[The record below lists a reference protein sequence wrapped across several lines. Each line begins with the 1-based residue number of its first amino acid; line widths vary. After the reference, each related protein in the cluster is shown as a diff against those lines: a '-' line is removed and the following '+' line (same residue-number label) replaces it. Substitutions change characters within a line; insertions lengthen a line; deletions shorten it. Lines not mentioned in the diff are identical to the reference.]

1 MLGWL
6 KRVDAAE
13 ADAQVQRTAAE
24 VQQRV
29 AVERAVAAAHP
40 PPRGPGRPPLKREA
54 LSVVAAEPDAADD
67 AVMAADEPGS
77 DTHDHTRRYTQW
89 LTSPLFPLIHA
100 AVCTTRSL
108 RGAVT
113 ALHGQSMQVYGA
125 LAYGTLQKWYEIDS
139 DGVPQ
144 LRERFRRFLSTDV
157 PQRLTGGGGPRSF
170 WDRHPEATNKIREL
184 LMRARDG
191 RNAGII
197 PSSQFTYEQRGA
209 ASVPCGQ
216 DDKRQIT
223 AVVGSSLNGDML
235 PLQLVFEGKTDRS
248 LPQHTQDT
256 QSNGFHLTLS
266 DNHWSTLETMQ
277 QYVDRVLNP
286 WRGNEDMILVL
297 DAWSVHRSTFREW
310 VSRTHKKIHL
320 VFVPANCTSMLQVAD
335 VALNRPFKAAIK
347 TQFEEWAAS
356 VVMQQIKDGKDP
368 SLKEHLGIKQLRP
381 RLLEWCYKSWME
393 LRTPSGR
400 LTVQRGWNRCVN
412 QFYDV
417 LSDDKRQEAVQSC
430 VRGEFAAFDVVPDK
444 EELPLQASSIWDD
457 ADDSGDELDES
468 KPVRQG
474 DRRGKRKRASR
485 QPDIV
490 SAMLA
495 MAGSDDS
502 ELELDDC

>member
-191 RNAGII
+191 RNAGIAVGVPLLTWI
-197 PSSQFTYEQRGA
+197 ARGVLNDLQIGGDAPLSHSAMSRFARDIMHWSWRRRTA
-209 ASVPCGQ
+209 ASSKLP
-216 DDKRQIT
+216 DD
-223 AVVGSSLNGDML
+223 
-235 PLQLVFEGKTDRS
+235 
-248 LPQHTQDT
+248 
-256 QSNGFHLTLS
+256 
-266 DNHWSTLETMQ
+266 
-277 QYVDRVLNP
+277 
-286 WRGNEDMILVL
+286 WREQGIL
-297 DAWSVHRSTFREW
+297 
-310 VSRTHKKIHL
+310 
-320 VFVPANCTSMLQVAD
+320 
-335 VALNRPFKAAIK
+335 AA
-347 TQFEEWAAS
+347 
-356 VVMQQIKDGKDP
+356 
-368 SLKEHLGIKQLRP
+368 
-381 RLLEWCYKSWME
+381 
-393 LRTPSGR
+393 
-400 LTVQRGWNRCVN
+400 
-412 QFYDV
+412 
-417 LSDDKRQEAVQSC
+417 
-430 VRGEFAAFDVVPDK
+430 
-444 EELPLQASSIWDD
+444 
-457 ADDSGDELDES
+457 
-468 KPVRQG
+468 
-474 DRRGKRKRASR
+474 RR
-485 QPDIV
+485 IV
-490 SAMLA
+490 
-495 MAGSDDS
+495 
-502 ELELDDC
+502 C